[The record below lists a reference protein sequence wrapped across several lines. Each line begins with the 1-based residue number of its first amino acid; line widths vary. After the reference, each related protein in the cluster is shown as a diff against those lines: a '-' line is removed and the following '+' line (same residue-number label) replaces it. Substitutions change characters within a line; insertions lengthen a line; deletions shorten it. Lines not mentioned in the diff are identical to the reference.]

1 MEGIL
6 PLMGI
11 LQNQY
16 ASDSSWSNKKQ
27 DIHKKVCRIMDYYRA
42 IGYVES
48 YEDAGMREGKNRRS
62 GIVGINITGKIGADN
77 EEAETVENGETSAR

>member
-1 MEGIL
+1 
-6 PLMGI
+6 
-11 LQNQY
+11 
-16 ASDSSWSNKKQ
+16 
-27 DIHKKVCRIMDYYRA
+27 MDYYRA

-77 EEAETVENGETSAR
+77 EEAEAIENGETSAR